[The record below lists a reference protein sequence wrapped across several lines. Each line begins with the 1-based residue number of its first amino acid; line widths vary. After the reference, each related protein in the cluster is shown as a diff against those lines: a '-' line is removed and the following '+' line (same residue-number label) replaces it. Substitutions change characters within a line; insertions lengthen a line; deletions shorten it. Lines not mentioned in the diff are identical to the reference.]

1 MQFSPP
7 SSPALRAQLDT
18 QVNLLTHLSRQAFDA
33 LGQLGTLNLQATRQL
48 IDDGMELGRAL
59 AACTDPFQL
68 VPVTMRATRPALEH
82 WRAWQSGVLRVL
94 AQNADRPA

>member
-7 SSPALRAQLDT
+7 TSPALRAQLET
-18 QVNLLTHLSRQAFDA
+18 QVNFLTHLSRQTFDA

-59 AACTDPFQL
+59 AACTDPFQ
-68 VPVTMRATRPALEH
+68 VIPVTLHATQPALEH
-82 WRAWQSGVLRVL
+82 WRAWQGGVLRVL
-94 AQNADRPA
+94 AQHATRPA